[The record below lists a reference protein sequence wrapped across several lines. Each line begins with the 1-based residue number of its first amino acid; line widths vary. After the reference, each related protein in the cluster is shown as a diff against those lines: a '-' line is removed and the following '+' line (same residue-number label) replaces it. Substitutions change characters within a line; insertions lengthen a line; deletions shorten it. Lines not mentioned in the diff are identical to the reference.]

1 MSDTRL
7 QQWLHQQLAHGL
19 PAIAG
24 ARVTASV
31 PLQVGL
37 VNELIAEALA
47 DATAAPS
54 TAPATARN
62 APGDLAPLL
71 RHVKSVR
78 VDATPGVI
86 TLDVVVTIDG

>member
-1 MSDTRL
+1 MSNTRL
-7 QQWLHQQLAHGL
+7 RHWLQQQLTHGL

-37 VNELIAEALA
+37 VNDLIAEALA

-54 TAPATARN
+54 TAPPTPRDGA
-62 APGDLAPLL
+62 GDLAPLL

>member
-7 QQWLHQQLAHGL
+7 QQWLHQQLASGL

-37 VNELIAEALA
+37 VNELIAEVLA
-47 DATAAPS
+47 DVSAPPAAP
-54 TAPATARN
+54 PR
-62 APGDLAPLL
+62 PGSASPDLAPLL

-78 VDATPGVI
+78 VDAAPGVI
-86 TLDVVVTIDG
+86 TLDVALAIDG